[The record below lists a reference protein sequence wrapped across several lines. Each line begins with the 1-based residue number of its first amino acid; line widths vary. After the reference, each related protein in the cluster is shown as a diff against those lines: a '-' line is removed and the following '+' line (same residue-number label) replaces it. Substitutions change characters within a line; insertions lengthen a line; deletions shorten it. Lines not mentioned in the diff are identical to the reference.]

1 MTGHRHTNPNDT
13 SMPASYTWP
22 RSRWSIKFW
31 DTYVKLLARHNV
43 PRPALPN
50 SCSRSVDFQLVGLKA
65 AAAMMAIT
73 ANSLHLPNSTATN
86 NNALPR
92 LQRPLGPSP

>member
-13 SMPASYTWP
+13 SMPASYAWP

-43 PRPALPN
+43 PRPAPSEQLQSQRGLP
-50 SCSRSVDFQLVGLKA
+50 VGW
-65 AAAMMAIT
+65 
-73 ANSLHLPNSTATN
+73 P
-86 NNALPR
+86 
-92 LQRPLGPSP
+92 